1 MGCGVKRAANHRSA
15 FRWSDVVVVLVW
27 PRCAIRPLQ
36 STSLSLSFSTSPH
49 PPVHPLRPTLSVSR
63 SLFTVFSDS
72 PRSVFLA
79 EYQIPAIWVGG
90 YFVEST

>member
-36 STSLSLSFSTSPH
+36 STSLSLSLSPLLLTLPTTPSTLLS
-49 PPVHPLRPTLSVSR
+49 LSLSVP
-63 SLFTVFSDS
+63 L
-72 PRSVFLA
+72 SVHRFL
-79 EYQIPAIWVGG
+79 
-90 YFVEST
+90 